1 MSGTHLL
8 EAHGLC
14 CGYGASVVV
23 RDLDLHVDAGEVV
36 ALLGANG
43 AGKTTTLLTLAGSL
57 PAISGELLFAGE
69 RIERWPAPRIARRGV
84 ASIPDDRGLFPKL
97 TVRENLQ
104 LASRRRR
111 HANDPLDLFAELRD
125 RRGTPAGLL
134 SGGQQQMLAIARAL
148 LRAPQLLLIDELS
161 FGLSP
166 IGVAAAG
173 TGVVPGP
180 VLRRV
185 AARAQPSAVVT
196 PSGLRMALTMTPT
209 PATTGWYSPRWNH
222 RSMAVYTRP
231 PGASATPAKIT
242 PVTVAMPPMYAID
255 SSISDTKIEKLSGD
269 RRPCW

>member
-57 PAISGELLFAGE
+57 PAISGELLFEDE

-111 HANDPLDLFAELRD
+111 QASDPLDLFPELRD

-148 LRAPQLLLIDELS
+148 VREPKLLLIDELS

-166 IGVAAAG
+166 IAVQRLLPIVRAVADETGAGVLLVEQHVHLGLAIAERAY
-173 TGVVPGP
+173 
-180 VLRRV
+180 VLRHGTV
-185 AARAQPSAVVT
+185 TLTGTAAQLSDDASLLQESYLGSTDERE
-196 PSGLRMALTMTPT
+196 RT
-209 PATTGWYSPRWNH
+209 PA
-222 RSMAVYTRP
+222 
-231 PGASATPAKIT
+231 
-242 PVTVAMPPMYAID
+242 
-255 SSISDTKIEKLSGD
+255 
-269 RRPCW
+269 

>member
-57 PAISGELLFAGE
+57 PAISGELLFEDE

-111 HANDPLDLFAELRD
+111 QAKDPLDLFPELRD

-148 LRAPQLLLIDELS
+148 LREPKLLLIDELS

-166 IGVAAAG
+166 IAVQRLLPIVRAVADETGAGVLLVEQHVHLGLAIAERAY
-173 TGVVPGP
+173 
-180 VLRRV
+180 VLRHGTV
-185 AARAQPSAVVT
+185 TLTGTAAQ
-196 PSGLRMALTMTPT
+196 LRDDASLLQESYLGSTDKRERT
-209 PATTGWYSPRWNH
+209 PA
-222 RSMAVYTRP
+222 
-231 PGASATPAKIT
+231 
-242 PVTVAMPPMYAID
+242 
-255 SSISDTKIEKLSGD
+255 
-269 RRPCW
+269 